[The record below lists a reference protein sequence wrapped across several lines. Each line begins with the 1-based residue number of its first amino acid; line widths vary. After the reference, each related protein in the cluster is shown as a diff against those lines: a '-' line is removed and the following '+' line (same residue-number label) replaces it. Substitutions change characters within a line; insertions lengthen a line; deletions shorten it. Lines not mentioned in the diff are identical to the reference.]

1 LREQEIKIEEFGLWI
16 KSMMMTAKK
25 YFMIANVLLITAG
38 VYLGVS
44 AVYTISR
51 GWLSPAAMPQVHADT
66 KMALK
71 QQNDQPPLSRYG
83 AISRRNL
90 FNTNPDTAAKPS
102 ETINLDN
109 LKETD
114 LKLKLWGTVTGKGR
128 RAYAVIEDTKTRQQN
143 LYRIGDTIQDATL
156 KLILRQKVVLSVND
170 RDEVLG
176 MEEAGTAKRSGSSP
190 QIARKTASPPR
201 LPISANPRQLTL
213 KSDQIE
219 NALENIDQLMEQ
231 ARIRPHIEDGKP
243 SGISITGIKPNTV
256 FRKMRLRNGDIITG
270 VNGTSIESVEDAMRI
285 FGDLTS
291 APEVQLEIKR
301 RGRKRVLNYKI
312 E

>member
-1 LREQEIKIEEFGLWI
+1 
-16 KSMMMTAKK
+16 
-25 YFMIANVLLITAG
+25 MIVNVLLITAG

-44 AVYTISR
+44 AVYTIS
-51 GWLSPAAMPQVHADT
+51 GNWLSPAAMPQALPGKVP
-66 KMALK
+66 LK
-71 QQNDQPPLSRYG
+71 QKDDHPPLSHYDS
-83 AISRRNL
+83 ITKRNL
-90 FNTNPDTAAKPS
+90 FNTRPDAVAGPAPAKA
-102 ETINLDN
+102 INIDN

-114 LKLKLWGTVTGKGR
+114 LKLKLWGTVTGEGR

-143 LYRIGDTIQDATL
+143 LYRIGDSIQDATL

-176 MEEAGTAKRSGSSP
+176 MEEAGAAKRGGSSP
-190 QIARKTASPPR
+190 RVAQKRASTPR
-201 LPISANPRQLTL
+201 LPVSPNPRQLIL
-213 KSDQIE
+213 KGDQIE
-219 NALENIDQLMEQ
+219 NALENLDQLMEQ
-231 ARIRPHIEDGKP
+231 ARIRPHIEEGKP

-270 VNGTSIESVEDAMRI
+270 VNGTPIESVEDAMQI
-285 FGDLTS
+285 FGDLSS

>member
-1 LREQEIKIEEFGLWI
+1 
-16 KSMMMTAKK
+16 MMTAKK

-44 AVYTISR
+44 AVYTISKS
-51 GWLSPAAMPQVHADT
+51 WLSPVAMPQVQPDKAT
-66 KMALK
+66 LK
-71 QQNDQPPLSRYG
+71 PQDDHPPLSRYG
-83 AISRRNL
+83 AITKRNL
-90 FNTNPDTAAKPS
+90 FNTRPDTIAAPAQA
-102 ETINLDN
+102 INLEN

-114 LKLKLWGTVTGKGR
+114 LKLRLWGTVTGKGR
-128 RAYAVIEDTKTRQQN
+128 RAYAVIEDTQTRQQN
-143 LYRIGDTIQDATL
+143 LYRIGDSVQDATL

-190 QIARKTASPPR
+190 RVARKEASPPR
-201 LPISANPRQLTL
+201 LPVSPNPRQLTL

-219 NALENIDQLMEQ
+219 NALENLDQLMEQ

-270 VNGTSIESVEDAMRI
+270 VNGTAIESVEDAMQI
-285 FGDLTS
+285 FGDLS
-291 APEVQLEIKR
+291 SSPEVQLEIKR

>member
-1 LREQEIKIEEFGLWI
+1 
-16 KSMMMTAKK
+16 MMTAKK
-25 YFMIANVLLITAG
+25 YFMIANLLLITAG
-38 VYLGVS
+38 VYLGVN
-44 AVYTISR
+44 AVYSLTRS
-51 GWLSPAAMPQVHADT
+51 WMSSAAMPQALPDKVT
-66 KMALK
+66 LK
-71 QQNDQPPLSRYG
+71 QQEDHPPLARYG
-83 AISRRNL
+83 AITKRNL
-90 FNTNPDTAAKPS
+90 FNTRPDAVAAPAKA
-102 ETINLDN
+102 IDLDN

-114 LKLKLWGTVTGKGR
+114 MKLKLWGTVTGEGR
-128 RAYAVIEDTKTRQQN
+128 RAYAVIEDTKTREQN
-143 LYRIGDTIQDATL
+143 LYRIGDSIQDATL

-176 MEEAGTAKRSGSSP
+176 MEEAGAVRKGGSGP
-190 QIARKTASPPR
+190 RVARKEPSTPR
-201 LPISANPRQLTL
+201 LPVSPNPRQLTL
-213 KSDQIE
+213 KGDQIE
-219 NALENIDQLMEQ
+219 NALENLDQLMEQ

-270 VNGTSIESVEDAMRI
+270 VNGTPIESVEDAMQI
-285 FGDLTS
+285 FGDLSS

>member
-1 LREQEIKIEEFGLWI
+1 
-16 KSMMMTAKK
+16 MTAKK
-25 YFMIANVLLITAG
+25 YFLIANVLLITAG

-44 AVYTISR
+44 AVYTIS
-51 GWLSPAAMPQVHADT
+51 GSWLGPAEVPQ
-66 KMALK
+66 ALPDKVTRK
-71 QQNDQPPLSRYG
+71 QQNDYPPLSHYG
-83 AISRRNL
+83 AVTKRNL
-90 FNTNPDTAAKPS
+90 FNTRPDAAAAAPAKA
-102 ETINLDN
+102 INIGN

-114 LKLKLWGTVTGKGR
+114 LKLKLWGTVTGEGR

-143 LYRIGDTIQDATL
+143 LYRIGDSIQDATL

-176 MEEAGTAKRSGSSP
+176 MEEAGTARRSGSSP
-190 QIARKTASPPR
+190 RVAQKRASTPR
-201 LPISANPRQLTL
+201 LPVSPNPRQLTL

-219 NALENIDQLMEQ
+219 NALENLDQLMEQ
-231 ARIRPHIEDGKP
+231 ARIRPHIEEGKP
-243 SGISITGIKPNTV
+243 AGISITGIKPNTV

-270 VNGTSIESVEDAMRI
+270 VNGTPIESVEDAMQI
-285 FGDLTS
+285 FGDLSS

>member
-1 LREQEIKIEEFGLWI
+1 
-16 KSMMMTAKK
+16 MMMTAKK

-44 AVYTISR
+44 AVYTISKS
-51 GWLSPAAMPQVHADT
+51 WLSPVAMPQVHPEKVT
-66 KMALK
+66 LK
-71 QQNDQPPLSRYG
+71 EQDDHPPLSRYG
-83 AISRRNL
+83 AITKRNL
-90 FNTNPDTAAKPS
+90 FNTRPDTLAAPAQ
-102 ETINLDN
+102 TINIDTLQ
-109 LKETD
+109 ETD
-114 LKLKLWGTVTGKGR
+114 LNLKLWGTVTGKGR

-143 LYRIGDTIQDATL
+143 LYRIGDSVQDATL

-176 MEEAGTAKRSGSSP
+176 MEEAGTTKGSGSSP
-190 QIARKTASPPR
+190 RLARKEASPPR
-201 LPISANPRQLTL
+201 LPVSPHPGQLTL

-219 NALENIDQLMEQ
+219 NALENLDQLMEQ

-270 VNGTSIESVEDAMRI
+270 VNGTAIESVEDAMRV
-285 FGDLTS
+285 FGDLSST
-291 APEVQLEIKR
+291 PEVQLEIKR

>member
-1 LREQEIKIEEFGLWI
+1 
-16 KSMMMTAKK
+16 MTAKK

-38 VYLGVS
+38 IYLGVS
-44 AVYTISR
+44 AVYTISK
-51 GWLSPAAMPQVHADT
+51 GWLSPVVAPQVHPSK
-66 KMALK
+66 KMAIDR
-71 QQNDQPPLSRYG
+71 QEDHPPLTRYA
-83 AISRRNL
+83 AITRRNL
-90 FNTNPDTAAKPS
+90 FNTRPDAAAAPVQ
-102 ETINLDN
+102 TVNLDN

-114 LKLKLWGTVTGKGR
+114 LKLKLWGTVTGEGR
-128 RAYAVIEDTKTRQQN
+128 KAYAVIEDTKTREQN
-143 LYRIGDTIQDATL
+143 LYRVGDTIQDATL

-170 RDEVLG
+170 SDEVLG
-176 MEEAGTAKRSGSSP
+176 MEEAGTGKGSAST
-190 QIARKTASPPR
+190 ARVARQAASPPK
-201 LPISANPRQLTL
+201 LPVTPTSSRQLTL
-213 KSDQIE
+213 QSDQIE
-219 NALENIDQLMEQ
+219 NALENVDQLMEQ

-270 VNGTSIESVEDAMRI
+270 VNGSPIESVEDAMKV
-285 FGDLTS
+285 FGDLSS

>member
-1 LREQEIKIEEFGLWI
+1 
-16 KSMMMTAKK
+16 MMMTAKK
-25 YFMIANVLLITAG
+25 YFMLANVLLITAG

-51 GWLSPAAMPQVHADT
+51 GWLSPGAMPQVHADT

-71 QQNDQPPLSRYG
+71 QQGDQPPLSRYG

-102 ETINLDN
+102 QTINLDN

-190 QIARKTASPPR
+190 QIARKAASPPR
-201 LPISANPRQLTL
+201 LPVSPNPRQLTL

-270 VNGTSIESVEDAMRI
+270 VNGTSIESVEDAIRI

>member
-1 LREQEIKIEEFGLWI
+1 
-16 KSMMMTAKK
+16 MMMTAKK

-38 VYLGVS
+38 IYLGVS
-44 AVYTISR
+44 AVYTISKS
-51 GWLSPAAMPQVHADT
+51 WLSPAAMPLVQPNKATVKTQDDH
-66 KMALK
+66 
-71 QQNDQPPLSRYG
+71 PPLSRYN

-90 FNTNPDTAAKPS
+90 FNTRPDTQAAPAQ
-102 ETINLDN
+102 TINLDN

-114 LKLKLWGTVTGKGR
+114 LKLRLWGTVTGKGR

-143 LYRIGDTIQDATL
+143 LYSVGDSVQDATL

-176 MEEAGTAKRSGSSP
+176 MEEAGTTRGNGSSP
-190 QIARKTASPPR
+190 RIARKAASPPK
-201 LPISANPRQLTL
+201 LPVSPNPRQLTL

-219 NALENIDQLMEQ
+219 NALENLDQLMDQ

-270 VNGTSIESVEDAMRI
+270 VNGTAIESVEDAMQI
-285 FGDLTS
+285 FGDLSST
-291 APEVQLEIKR
+291 PEVQLEIKR